1 MTTSATHDDT
11 ASSVAAPRRQ
21 RADARRNSDRLL
33 GAARAVFAEH
43 GPDASLEEIARR
55 AEVGIGTLYRHYPT
69 RQALLEA
76 VFHDDV
82 ESARARA
89 DELLQSDAPLDA
101 LTTWLHDQLEQAG
114 SCRGL
119 AASVM
124 ITMLDERAR
133 SPVAVRSDA
142 RERSRVARR
151 AQQAGTVRADTNID
165 DLLRLVSAVALAT
178 EDAPDGS
185 AQAERMFA
193 LLMNGVRGAPTT
205 RPGGRNMAVETTV
218 GASGTERD
226 VANATIDSDGHV
238 QEQLTLP
245 PDIMTEVMERIGG
258 TDMEAL
264 MASMAAPEND
274 PFPMESSGPPT
285 LQTIAGGWDPLAR
298 LVDMD
303 ADGIDMAVL
312 YPTTPGL
319 SFVPDAERWGWCAP
333 RTTTGSRSTAP
344 PRRRGSS
351 AWASC
356 RCRIRRRPSRRWRR
370 AWSAGS
376 RR

>member
-11 ASSVAAPRRQ
+11 VSSLAAPRRQ

-76 VFHDDV
+76 VFRDDV
-82 ESARARA
+82 ESARSRA
-89 DELLQSDAPLDA
+89 DELLQSDTPLDA

-124 ITMLDERAR
+124 ITMLDERPDLP
-133 SPVAVRSDA
+133 SPCEAM
-142 RERSRVARR
+142 RESGAALLAR
-151 AQQAGTVRADTNID
+151 AQQAGTVRPDTNID

-193 LLMNGVRGAPTT
+193 LLMNGVRA
-205 RPGGRNMAVETTV
+205 
-218 GASGTERD
+218 
-226 VANATIDSDGHV
+226 
-238 QEQLTLP
+238 
-245 PDIMTEVMERIGG
+245 
-258 TDMEAL
+258 
-264 MASMAAPEND
+264 
-274 PFPMESSGPPT
+274 
-285 LQTIAGGWDPLAR
+285 
-298 LVDMD
+298 
-303 ADGIDMAVL
+303 
-312 YPTTPGL
+312 
-319 SFVPDAERWGWCAP
+319 
-333 RTTTGSRSTAP
+333 
-344 PRRRGSS
+344 
-351 AWASC
+351 
-356 RCRIRRRPSRRWRR
+356 
-370 AWSAGS
+370 
-376 RR
+376 